1 MSASRAERGRGL
13 TLKSWAKIL
22 RAFYSRPLGWGA
34 AIFVSA
40 VLSFVGGGL
49 MFWLHAIYRGEKGP
63 AIDYWQ
69 HWLLDSSLGFVALT
83 PVVLLLL
90 PAVLWTLGRR
100 GEGGG
105 RVRVG
110 LYVVVVGTL
119 FALVT
124 GPGPLLHNAIAGAG
138 TPLANL
144 ATDVFG
150 YDPDIE
156 AQHHHAP
163 ERSALSEGVLQVAV
177 GVPAYSLLT
186 LLSIFVVRKVVAA
199 RRRDGE
205 PGEARAPAT
214 SAAGPSPGPG

>member
-1 MSASRAERGRGL
+1 MSASRPGRGSGAR
-13 TLKSWAKIL
+13 SWGQIL

-40 VLSFVGGGL
+40 TLAYVGGGL

-63 AIDYWQ
+63 AIDHWQ
-69 HWLLDSSLGFVALT
+69 HWFLDSTLGFVALT

-100 GEGGG
+100 GEGSGG
-105 RVRVG
+105 VRVG
-110 LYVVVVGTL
+110 LYVVIVGTL

-138 TPLANL
+138 TPLADA
-144 ATDVFG
+144 ATEVFG
-150 YDPDIE
+150 SDPDI
-156 AQHHHAP
+156 AQQHVHAP
-163 ERSALSEGVLQVAV
+163 ERSAFAEGVLQVVV
-177 GVPAYSLLT
+177 GIPAYSLLT
-186 LLSIFVVRKVVAA
+186 LASILVVRVVVRS

-205 PGEARAPAT
+205 PGAERAPAT
-214 SAAGPSPGPG
+214 TTAPG